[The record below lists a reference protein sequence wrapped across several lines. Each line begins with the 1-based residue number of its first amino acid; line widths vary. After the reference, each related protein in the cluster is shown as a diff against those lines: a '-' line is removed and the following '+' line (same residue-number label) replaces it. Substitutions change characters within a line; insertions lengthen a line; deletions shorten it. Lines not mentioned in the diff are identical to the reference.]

1 MYPACSRL
9 SRQLASASH
18 RSCARGRA
26 SPVSTADQVPAA
38 LTRYFPSLRFA
49 VRCRWGLVVLA
60 AIASQ
65 PVRIIA
71 QPDVVRFA
79 RGGAQILSGNFS
91 TEYAAS
97 WMQGGPF
104 EMFASLAMLP
114 FPFQRQSSFVMRS
127 DTELVPTHAG
137 IAAILMALTLIC
149 VRWVRRYVGL
159 APSPRAEFIVGLATL
174 AIIARGWVWWGGHAA
189 EVAIPLLWVWGAV
202 LARRDRTWVA
212 AIVLG
217 LSAGWEPWGVL
228 AAPLLLLD
236 RHPRRLLAG
245 TMIFSVSAT
254 APYIPFVASGR
265 FALFDYSWPI
275 EPQTLVG
282 TLWPNLD
289 SFPYQLRVVQ
299 GGAAM
304 FVASILVMRMGRQPA
319 VVWLAPY
326 ALVATRLLFDPCNFL
341 YYWFPLLVLCCVG
354 LSLAR
359 EAESPAYWVGLAALA
374 AAPVLIYQTQ
384 APWVGSPTAIMFL
397 IAAAFVFAAHQRRH
411 AQARPSA

>member
-1 MYPACSRL
+1 MRVAPLLRPEAV
-9 SRQLASASH
+9 
-18 RSCARGRA
+18 A

-38 LTRYFPSLRFA
+38 LTRHFPSLRFA

-71 QPDVVRFA
+71 QPDAVRFA

-104 EMFASLAMLP
+104 EMLASLAMLP
-114 FPFQRQSSFVMRS
+114 FPFQRQSSFVTRS
-127 DTELVPTHAG
+127 DTELVPIHAG

-189 EVAIPLLWVWGAV
+189 EAAIPLFWVWGAV
-202 LARRDRTWVA
+202 LARRDRTWAGAV
-212 AIVLG
+212 VLG

-228 AAPLLLLD
+228 GAPLLLLN

-245 TMIFSVSAT
+245 
-254 APYIPFVASGR
+254 R
-265 FALFDYSWPI
+265 
-275 EPQTLVG
+275 
-282 TLWPNLD
+282 
-289 SFPYQLRVVQ
+289 
-299 GGAAM
+299 
-304 FVASILVMRMGRQPA
+304 
-319 VVWLAPY
+319 
-326 ALVATRLLFDPCNFL
+326 
-341 YYWFPLLVLCCVG
+341 
-354 LSLAR
+354 
-359 EAESPAYWVGLAALA
+359 
-374 AAPVLIYQTQ
+374 
-384 APWVGSPTAIMFL
+384 
-397 IAAAFVFAAHQRRH
+397 
-411 AQARPSA
+411 